1 MRVAELRIA
10 FEGLRAL
17 CPMRE
22 EIDGGL
28 RQGSHRGVSPM
39 PGRDLVDSTITRTV
53 SGSSILPVKRQ
64 ELHVAD
70 LIPLV
75 PFTGFAK
82 SLWKEVNS
90 LATVKSVG
98 SDGSL

>member
-1 MRVAELRIA
+1 M
-10 FEGLRAL
+10 
-17 CPMRE
+17 
-22 EIDGGL
+22 
-28 RQGSHRGVSPM
+28 
-39 PGRDLVDSTITRTV
+39 DSTITRTT
-53 SGSSILPVKRQ
+53 SGYSILPVKRQ

-82 SLWKEVNS
+82 SLWKVANS
-90 LATVKSVG
+90 MATVKFVG